1 MYNQIN
7 EEPHHDLLG
16 ALSMSLDILL
26 NPNVAYLIL
35 VGAALLTMMAVLNPG
50 TGVLEIVALFLWLIS
65 GYIIFNIPVNFW
77 ALGLL
82 LLGLVLFLLS
92 LRKTKN
98 LVYLGLSIAAVIA
111 GSIFLFD
118 QPGWQPA
125 VNPILAVVISV
136 FVAGFTWIVAQKAL
150 EADRM
155 MPAHDLEALVGAVGE
170 AKTSIRDEGTVQ
182 VAGELWSA
190 TSEEAIPEG
199 AHIKVIGRE
208 GFSLVVEIIDDQD

>member
-1 MYNQIN
+1 MTV
-7 EEPHHDLLG
+7 DFLL
-16 ALSMSLDILL
+16 D
-26 NPNVAYLIL
+26 PNVAYLIL

-50 TGVLEIVALFLWLIS
+50 TGVFEIVALFLWLVS
-65 GYIIFNIPVNFW
+65 GYIIFNLPINFW
-77 ALGLL
+77 ALGIM
-82 LLGLVLFLLS
+82 LLGVVLFLLS
-92 LRKTKN
+92 LRKIKN

-125 VNPILAVVISV
+125 VNPVLAVVVSV

-155 MPAHDLEALVGAVGE
+155 VPAHDLEALIGAVGE
-170 AKTSIRDEGTVQ
+170 ARTAIGDDGSVQ

-190 TSEEAIPEG
+190 RSDQVIPG
-199 AHIKVIGRE
+199 GSHVRVVGRE
-208 GFSLVVEIIDDQD
+208 GFSLVVEEIDDEE

>member
-1 MYNQIN
+1 MTI
-7 EEPHHDLLG
+7 DFLL
-16 ALSMSLDILL
+16 D
-26 NPNVAYLIL
+26 PNVAYLIL

-50 TGVLEIVALFLWLIS
+50 TGVLEILALFLWLLS
-65 GYIIFNIPVNFW
+65 GYVIFNLPVNFW
-77 ALGLL
+77 ALGLM

-98 LVYLGLSIAAVIA
+98 LVYLGLSIGAVIA

-125 VNPILAVVISV
+125 VNPILAVIVSV
-136 FVAGFTWIVAQKAL
+136 FVAGFTWIVAQKAI

-155 MPAHDLEALVGAVGE
+155 RPAHDLEALIGAVGE
-170 AKTSIRDEGTVQ
+170 AETAVGDSGSVQ

-190 TSEEAIPEG
+190 RSGQPIPEG
-199 AHIKVIGRE
+199 SQIRVVGRE
-208 GFSLVVEIIDDQD
+208 GFFLIVEQVTEEAS